1 MSILRKRGKAKL
13 RFRIMNRRV
22 PNKEFKYFKRLFLEC
37 LRENKDVEKQLDSY
51 YKCIQVGF
59 FYEKNDPNALKS
71 LREFF
76 KDPNLT
82 RSLISSQRAFA
93 FSKNGFG
100 YIGFFLKYL
109 KEYIEER
116 KYIQNIEGYK
126 KNAVFEELCH
136 LVEQRGGYSVYPESW
151 LTLLNLYE
159 RTNRLKRG
167 EKILDELYRDRGHY
181 EVYLMVIKAY
191 PKEWV
196 ERCWRY
202 FMKETPAMYAQ
213 NYEQWKQSIPIDI
226 VYAKLITD
234 TLRAINVL
242 CVAKRVSKE
251 KLSDKQKKLLDILI
265 RTAKAHVKKRK
276 GLIERD
282 MGSSALSLIDSLD
295 ESIFKTDDVFFS
307 VVQDRWKSLH
317 LV

>member
-1 MSILRKRGKAKL
+1 M
-13 RFRIMNRRV
+13 
-22 PNKEFKYFKRLFLEC
+22 
-37 LRENKDVEKQLDSY
+37 
-51 YKCIQVGF
+51 GF

-76 KDPNLT
+76 KDPNLP

-100 YIGFFLKYL
+100 HVGFFLKYL

-167 EKILDELYRDRGHY
+167 EKILDEL
-181 EVYLMVIKAY
+181 
-191 PKEWV
+191 
-196 ERCWRY
+196 
-202 FMKETPAMYAQ
+202 
-213 NYEQWKQSIPIDI
+213 
-226 VYAKLITD
+226 
-234 TLRAINVL
+234 
-242 CVAKRVSKE
+242 
-251 KLSDKQKKLLDILI
+251 
-265 RTAKAHVKKRK
+265 
-276 GLIERD
+276 
-282 MGSSALSLIDSLD
+282 
-295 ESIFKTDDVFFS
+295 
-307 VVQDRWKSLH
+307 
-317 LV
+317 